1 MIVLLKLTL
10 VGLVVL
16 LAVAPLVLV
25 FVVVTAPA
33 TDARAIPFVQLCQV
47 PLLLILS
54 VAGWSILFKKITG
67 GL

>member
-16 LAVAPLVLV
+16 IAVAPLLLV
-25 FVVVTAPA
+25 FVVVTAPVH
-33 TDARAIPFVQLCQV
+33 DARAIPFAQLCQI

-54 VAGWSILFKKITG
+54 VAGWTILFKKLTG